1 MSDGSAYAAA
11 ELGTELRGGAA
22 EWVRAHAGMIDDKET
37 LRLLNYYDSILPQ
50 PIEETRIGQEILANA
65 ATETVDQAVRNGA
78 VSQMKAAT
86 GLTGQSEDGRD
97 FYGAVA
103 SQLEHEGA
111 IGLVFGSPGSGKTS
125 VTIDAAQVW
134 RARTGGAIIGNTSWD
149 GFDGQFS
156 SDREMLELMASI
168 QGPVLAVIDEVAQD
182 LSGFGSGNK
191 DAEHFS
197 DNLLLIRNRDREFG
211 DYAKK
216 GSALLVGHT
225 RVKTAKSIRRIASFG
240 IEKPKRSAPDR
251 ARLLESEGGKDQ
263 WEEASTYQGLTDTA
277 ANYAEY
283 ESSEFR
289 IELADDDDGDDN
301 TDTHKDGQ
309 WRAAVE
315 TVIRATQGP
324 RDLTHEEATDLVDYS
339 KGWVGNR
346 VREWKNGDHEFVTLP
361 DE

>member
-1 MSDGSAYAAA
+1 MSDGKYVSAEVA
-11 ELGTELRGGAA
+11 TELRGEDPG
-22 EWVRAHAGMIDDKET
+22 EHVRRFAGLVDDPDT
-37 LRLLNYYDSILPQ
+37 LKLLNYYDSLLDDD
-50 PIEETRIGQEILANA
+50 PIEETAIGKEILDNA
-65 ATETVDQAVRNGA
+65 ATETIDQAVRNGA

-103 SQLEHEGA
+103 EQLEFEGS
-111 IGLVFGSPGSGKTS
+111 IGLVFGSPGSGKTAT
-125 VTIDAAQVW
+125 TIDAAKVW
-134 RARTGGAIIGNTSWD
+134 QARTGGAIIGNTTWD
-149 GFDGQFS
+149 GFDAQFS
-156 SDREMLELMASI
+156 SDEEMLTEMATR

-263 WEEASTYQGLTDTA
+263 WEEVASYQGLTDSA

-283 ESSEFR
+283 ESSEFS
-289 IELADDDDGDDN
+289 IELTNDDEDDSG
-301 TDTHKDGQ
+301 DGQ
-309 WRAAVE
+309 GEEWRKDVE
-315 TVIRATQGP
+315 TVVRATQAQGM
-324 RDLTHEEATDLVDYS
+324 THAEAAELVDWS

-346 VREWKNGDHEFVTLP
+346 VREWKDDEHEFVSLP
-361 DE
+361 EN

>member
-1 MSDGSAYAAA
+1 
-11 ELGTELRGGAA
+11 
-22 EWVRAHAGMIDDKET
+22 
-37 LRLLNYYDSILPQ
+37 
-50 PIEETRIGQEILANA
+50 
-65 ATETVDQAVRNGA
+65 RNGA
-78 VSQMKAAT
+78 VSQMKRAT

-111 IGLVFGSPGSGKTS
+111 IGLVFGSPGSGKTAT
-125 VTIDAAQVW
+125 TIDVARVW
-134 RARTGGAIIGNTSWD
+134 QARTGGAIIGNTTWD
-149 GFDGQFS
+149 GFDGQFT
-156 SDREMLELMASI
+156 SDKEMLEEMASR

-191 DAEHFS
+191 DAEVFS
-197 DNLLLIRNRDREFG
+197 DKLLLIRNRDRDFG

-263 WEEASTYQGLTDTA
+263 WEEIASYQGLTDSA

-283 ESSEFR
+283 ESSKFT
-289 IELADDDDGDDN
+289 IELADEDDDATSETTSNSPRDDPEWR
-301 TDTHKDGQ
+301 KD
-309 WRAAVE
+309 VE
-315 TVIRATQGP
+315 TVIRATQVRGMTQ
-324 RDLTHEEATDLVDYS
+324 DEAKELVDWS
-339 KGWVGNR
+339 KGWVANR
-346 VREWKNGDHEFVTLP
+346 VQEWKNGEHDYVTLP
-361 DE
+361 AQ

>member
-1 MSDGSAYAAA
+1 MSDNSAYAAA
-11 ELGTELRGGAA
+11 ELGTELRDGAA
-22 EWVRAHAGMIDDKET
+22 DTVRSYAGLIDDERA
-37 LRLLNYYDSILPQ
+37 LALLNYYDSLLDVPV
-50 PIEETRIGQEILANA
+50 EESRIGQEILQNVTTKTIDNA
-65 ATETVDQAVRNGA
+65 VKNGA
-78 VSQMKAAT
+78 VSQMKATT

-103 SQLEHEGA
+103 SQLEHEGS

-125 VTIDAAQVW
+125 VTIDGAKVW
-134 RARTGGAIIGNTSWD
+134 QARTGGAIIGNTTWE
-149 GFDGQFS
+149 GFDGQFT

-263 WEEASTYQGLTDTA
+263 WEEVASYQGLTDTA

-283 ESSEFR
+283 ESSEFE
-289 IELADDDDGDDN
+289 ILLTGEDDDE
-301 TDTHKDGQ
+301 TDETTHKDEQ
-309 WRAAVE
+309 WRSAVE
-315 TVIRATQGP
+315 TVIRATQV
-324 RDLTHEEATDLVDYS
+324 RDMTHEDATDLVDYS

-346 VREWKNGDHEFVTLP
+346 VREWKDGDHEFVSLP